1 MPRKVLGTRFAPNK
15 WLQQLIATRR
25 NIKGAPFGVG
35 FECSA
40 QPLQKGTPFY
50 D

>member
-1 MPRKVLGTRFAPNK
+1 VDHRPFTTHPVS
-15 WLQQLIATRR
+15 RR

-40 QPLQKGTPFY
+40 QALQKGTPFY